1 MPTYVALIDWTE
13 QGVRAFGDSVG
24 RFRQARERFESQGVR
39 FRDAYWTLGDHDLVV
54 IIDADDDESVAA
66 ALLAIASQGNIR
78 TRTMRAFS
86 EQEMEGVI
94 GRAG

>member
-1 MPTYVALIDWTE
+1 MRT
-13 QGVRAFGDSVG
+13 FGESVG
-24 RFRQARERFESQGVR
+24 RFRQARETFESRGVR
-39 FRDAYWTLGDHDLVV
+39 FREAFWTLGEHDLVV
-54 IIDADDDESVAA
+54 IADADDDESLAA

-94 GRAG
+94 GKAG